1 MSGRL
6 SYTPAFK
13 NRSCNYAN
21 CLLLQT
27 YLTTI
32 VVLMGTDRMSVSI
45 LITNIITTPVNLNAY
60 LRILKL

>member
-6 SYTPAFK
+6 SFTPAFK
-13 NRSCNYAN
+13 NRSYNYAN

-32 VVLMGTDRMSVSI
+32 VVLMGTDRMSVAI
-45 LITNIITTPVNLNAY
+45 LITKIIPTPANLNAY